1 MFNTFAGGVKGTHS
15 RLLIVSA
22 QSHIKYLIRFPHQFS
37 FKMLGGNTIFHV
49 LILLQTIKANAKDND
64 ISSCRLSSESPSPEV
79 TPWNSNAIKVSW
91 DKVFIGCKNQ
101 DIKNLEVKVE
111 NQMNAAT
118 EDYAKIVE
126 V

>member
-1 MFNTFAGGVKGTHS
+1 MTLYILYNTNHVVNQFFAVQNNVCNTFAS
-15 RLLIVSA
+15 
-22 QSHIKYLIRFPHQFS
+22 
-37 FKMLGGNTIFHV
+37 
-49 LILLQTIKANAKDND
+49 
-64 ISSCRLSSESPSPEV
+64 
-79 TPWNSNAIKVSW
+79 AIKVSC